1 MTNDELMTKL
11 DLDNPTMYNREVLR
25 AASRRIRTL
34 EGALEAFDPE
44 HPALMTYK
52 NVNLGWLNLLDGKD
66 E

>member
-1 MTNDELMTKL
+1 MTNSELMAKL
-11 DLDNPTMYNREVLR
+11 DNDNPSYYDREVLR
-25 AASRRIRTL
+25 AAARRIRTL
-34 EGALEAFDPE
+34 EWALDAFDPE